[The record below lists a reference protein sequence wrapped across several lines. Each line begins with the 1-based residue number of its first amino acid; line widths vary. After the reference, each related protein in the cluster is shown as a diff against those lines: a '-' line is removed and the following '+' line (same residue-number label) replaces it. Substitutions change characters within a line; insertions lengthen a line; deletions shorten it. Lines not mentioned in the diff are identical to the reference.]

1 MATRGLPRTFE
12 LSVRVPGSGGDVAP
26 AVIDPNN
33 ALKNSGSRHILLL
46 VHGYNNSHD
55 EAQESYGKFI
65 DKLRAQLGGSRDAPD
80 AIAKF
85 HWPGDEST
93 FFGSTAGYAFDIN
106 HARDAAQRL
115 ATYLTGLPIPGTA
128 SLRITIVGHS
138 MGCRLILEA
147 LGRMPNAQGISLVGL
162 MAAASPVEFV
172 KRGGRLFRT
181 GNPPRRMLK
190 FFSEED
196 NVLQFGFP
204 LGQWHAYQMQIED
217 DNYSEAVGR
226 HGHPDEF
233 GREIQTRN
241 GHSDYWPDK
250 KDGIDG
256 TIVAT
261 LVREIDATI
270 PAPIAVA
277 AVPARTLPPA
287 SELASR
293 SLLTRGLPG

>member
-12 LSVRVPGSGGDVAP
+12 LSVRVPGSSGDVAP
-26 AVIDPNN
+26 AVRDPNN

-46 VHGYNNSHD
+46 VHGYNNSQD
-55 EAQESYGKFI
+55 VAEASYGKF
-65 DKLRAQLGGSRDAPD
+65 LENFQAQLGGSLDAPD

-115 ATYLTGLPIPGTA
+115 ATYLAGLPIPGTA

-147 LGRMPNAQGISLVGL
+147 LGRMPNALGISLVGL

-172 KRGGRLFRT
+172 KRAERLFRT

-190 FFSEED
+190 FFSEQD
-196 NVLQFGFP
+196 SVLQLGFP
-204 LGQWHAYQMQIED
+204 LGQWHAFQMQIED

-226 HGHPDEF
+226 HGNPTEF
-233 GREIQTRN
+233 GSPFPTEN
-241 GHSDYWPDK
+241 GHSKYWSDRS
-250 KDGIDG
+250 IAA
-256 TIVAT
+256 IM
-261 LVREIDATI
+261 VRQIDATI
-270 PAPIAVA
+270 PAPIPVA
-277 AVPARTLPPA
+277 AVTERELPPA
-287 SELASR
+287 TEFAAR
-293 SLLTRGLPG
+293 SLPTRALPG